1 MKKSINL
8 NKFNGLERALKDT
21 QKFDIL
27 VKNAYK
33 TTAKEIF
40 NKQNPSGLA
49 LYTYGSPGRIELVG
63 RESDADIF
71 LVEKRRSVESEK
83 FRELLTRKLDKF
95 NFSKVDLPPWGT
107 FDEVETYLKKSLI
120 EGNQIL
126 ETRFIIGNKN
136 VHKKFE
142 LQKIKFN
149 SIEREQKNFIF
160 NRFYLNQYFRQ
171 RVRDN
176 ALNIKYCHGGT
187 RDLLFVSWYERYIK
201 MLDRNNDSIKYE
213 PRVKTGLKKLEGKG
227 IITKKELERVIKAIN
242 FYINFRSDV
251 LKIND
256 GTSDNGL
263 TFLDDKTL
271 HRLTKIGYP
280 SPLVPRENFE
290 MHRDAI
296 KKIIELVWLDFI
308 ERTNQVK
315 GGNWINKFISA
326 YDSNTSKSVRSKL
339 ISDDPLINIA
349 LIWGASESKQKELF
363 ENFEKKYKNS
373 TDWATI
379 GSIVCSPLCSPKT
392 LHNFGTGQA
401 KERGYGYLLRIIARN
416 RNVSN
421 QTLKSIADDGGLEQR
436 YKEVARAALDGG
448 NKNANNQV

>member
-176 ALNIKYCHGGT
+176 ALNI
-187 RDLLFVSWYERYIK
+187 
-201 MLDRNNDSIKYE
+201 
-213 PRVKTGLKKLEGKG
+213 
-227 IITKKELERVIKAIN
+227 
-242 FYINFRSDV
+242 
-251 LKIND
+251 ND

-280 SPLVPRENFE
+280 SPLVTRENFE